1 MFETLATLVQPWADL
16 YGEHALLA
24 TGVLT
29 VHMLA
34 MFTGGG
40 MAIAADRA
48 ILRAAPGT
56 AEAMRA
62 VVADLATTHSLVI
75 GALALTFLSGFALF
89 ASDVPTFSTSK
100 VYWIKMATVAL
111 LLVNGLRMR
120 RAEGAV
126 VKSLD
131 GAPIHTAEMP
141 VPFSLAEWRGV
152 RTTAALSLALWL
164 ALVVLG
170 VLVTNV

>member
-1 MFETLATLVQPWADL
+1 
-16 YGEHALLA
+16 
-24 TGVLT
+24 
-29 VHMLA
+29 
-34 MFTGGG
+34 
-40 MAIAADRA
+40 
-48 ILRAAPGT
+48 
-56 AEAMRA
+56 MRA

-120 RAEGAV
+120 KAEGAV

-170 VLVTNV
+170 VLVTNG